1 MRIGLWR
8 LISDQDKGYARATEG
23 YATHIAASTSGL
35 GALGQSPLTNPADRG
50 EQAMQFTLSPQPAGS
65 RLLLRITPGP
75 NQDDS
80 WDWTYV
86 SGFELR

>member
-1 MRIGLWR
+1 MESRRPDGTV
-8 LISDQDKGYARATEG
+8 AT
-23 YATHIAASTSGL
+23 L
-35 GALGQSPLTNPADRG
+35 FQRWLRPLTNPADRG